1 MGKHRVRQ
9 GVGSFALILALVGLV
24 ICQSAEAQK
33 TKGKSRLAETKY
45 LMRCIS
51 QPNCAGVAGALK
63 EKGPADDKAWDQV
76 VAQASVLNEVS
87 YLLMDDGRC
96 PDKDWAGAA
105 KELRE
110 SSAKLL
116 DAAKAKNL
124 EDAQAAFKGVT
135 GSCGTC
141 HKVHREKK

>member
-1 MGKHRVRQ
+1 MYHVRRG
-9 GVGSFALILALVGLV
+9 GVICLALGLV
-24 ICQSAEAQK
+24 VLLFCAPAEAQK
-33 TKGKSRLAETKY
+33 TKGKSRLAETRY

-51 QPNCAGVAGALK
+51 QPNCAGVGGGLK
-63 EKGPADDKAWDQV
+63 EKGPADDKAWDQMA
-76 VAQASVLNEVS
+76 AQASVLNEVS

-116 DAAKAKNL
+116 DAAKAKNI
-124 EDAQAAFKGVT
+124 EEARMAFKGVT
-135 GSCGTC
+135 GSCGAC